1 MVAHGEKTVVTVRGV
16 QSRIFPFPWRKREK
30 ISRLGSSV
38 PCAISRLNRG
48 GGEQSTGGEG
58 RGSCRMATSLDMSLD
73 DMIKNRNSRGRG
85 RGHRE
90 EVEAEV
96 MAKGSAMV
104 QGVDV
109 VLAPSVE
116 GEWECLHE
124 GHLSFNKTKDI
135 VWRQDLFEDSMV
147 AAGLSVAESS
157 TKLYISNLHY
167 GVTKEDIQELFSEMG
182 HLKHCAVHYDNN
194 RRPTG
199 SAEVIFTRRSEAVA
213 ALKRYNNVRLDG
225 KPMKIE
231 VIGADLGMAAPSAPR
246 ISVVPG
252 ARGRGQREVVMMPGG
267 SGFGR
272 GAAGSSNFIPGVTI
286 LHKEVGKAEVVAVD
300 IITMGVDVGVAMFGR
315 DLWRNQ
321 LSNWTRSWIAIIP
334 GQ

>member
-1 MVAHGEKTVVTVRGV
+1 
-16 QSRIFPFPWRKREK
+16 
-30 ISRLGSSV
+30 
-38 PCAISRLNRG
+38 
-48 GGEQSTGGEG
+48 
-58 RGSCRMATSLDMSLD
+58 MATSLDMSLD
-73 DMIKNRNSRGRG
+73 DMIKNNRNSRGRG
-85 RGHRE
+85 RGRSQGGGRGRGDGQRFSYGSGRGRGAGTFRGRG
-90 EVEAEV
+90 VGVPSRRPLGVSTRSSSYAI
-96 MAKGSAMV
+96 AK
-104 QGVDV
+104 
-109 VLAPSVE
+109 
-116 GEWECLHE
+116 
-124 GHLSFNKTKDI
+124 SFNKTKDI

-147 AAGLSVAESS
+147 AAGLSVTESS

-246 ISVVPG
+246 VSVVPG

-272 GAAGSSNFIPGVTI
+272 GAAGSSNFIPGW
-286 LHKEVGKAEVVAVD
+286 KRNNFAQRG
-300 IITMGVDVGVAMFGR
+300 GRGRGRGRNNFGR
-315 DLWRNQ
+315 GRGRGYVRKGPVEKSAEQ
-321 LSNWTRSWIAIIP
+321 LDKELDSYHSGAMNVD
-334 GQ
+334 